1 MSEWREQIVRRFV
14 PGVARVSAVSDPDG
28 LLRDPGV
35 FQAIQAKGFAI
46 VQFEESVAFRFDYE
60 SRFRS
65 KWDAGEMTEL
75 VVVFKPG
82 EYEFDTLPAD
92 VLANAQRLS
101 FSLKEIFPKLSFDVI
116 SHLETIYYDALYRAQ
131 QQQSSTASLDE
142 IQTLGFVLRHV
153 FQIEPAVIKSVPD
166 LLKTLCERHYRKLG
180 IPAMLDEHLVVALR
194 QNAEFKDWPL
204 EIIVPNPAAFWEF
217 LNERW
222 PIYVRL
228 SKGGTEQFEEKHYS
242 LKYPG
247 PALLPFGHDSVRVHI
262 DNLFEDGLLTP
273 VEWDWNQAINEKWI
287 RVGLL
292 GNKVE
297 NTDLRFEELGKNVD
311 KDCPGK
317 NSTPQD
323 WLKFAFRYAQVRMLW
338 TQISAAKRTEYQK
351 QFPDLLGFANQQFYA
366 WLTANYGG
374 IFNYPPST
382 PLMVH
387 HIPGCLS
394 HRLKT
399 NQCQRA
405 AFILVDGLA
414 IDQWLILK
422 DVLKAQGLN
431 APIEENALFA
441 WLPSITPISRQAA
454 FAGKVPRY
462 FADTLNRTDKD
473 EAGWRQFWADHSLS
487 PPEIAFA
494 AVPGDTPDLA
504 KIDDIITSQTRAL
517 GITLFKVDKIMHGME
532 LGAVGMAGQV
542 RTWAEEGFL
551 PNLIN
556 SLQKL
561 GFDVFISAD
570 HGNTEAI
577 GIGNPKEGVLSDK
590 GGERCR
596 IYSDPVL
603 SKTCLGA
610 FPQTLVWDHPGLPD
624 GISTLLAP
632 HGKAFSQKDS
642 TLLCHG
648 GPSLEEVCVPFIHI
662 PCSSIKTK

>member
-1 MSEWREQIVRRFV
+1 MSEWREQIVRRLV
-14 PGVARVSAVSDPDG
+14 PNTARVTAVSDADG

-35 FQAIQAKGFAI
+35 FQAIQANGFAI
-46 VQFEESVAFRFDYE
+46 VQFEDSISFRFDYE

-65 KWDAGEMTEL
+65 KWDAGEKSEL

-101 FSLKEIFPKLSFDVI
+101 FTLKEIFPKLSFDVV
-116 SHLETIYYDALYRAQ
+116 SQLETVYYDALYRAQ
-131 QQQSSTASLDE
+131 QQYASSPQDE
-142 IQTLGFVLRHV
+142 AQTLGFVLRHV

-166 LLKTLCERHYRKLG
+166 LLKMLCERHYRKQS
-180 IPAMLDEHLVVALR
+180 IPPLLDEYLVTALR
-194 QNAEFKDWPL
+194 QNPAFNDWPL

-222 PIYVRL
+222 PIYVGL
-228 SKGGTEQFEEKHYS
+228 SKGGTEQLEEKHHK

-247 PALLPFGHDSVRVHI
+247 PAVLPFGHDAVRVHI

-273 VEWDWNQAINEKWI
+273 TEWDWNQAIDEKWI

-297 NTDLRFEELGKNVD
+297 NADLRFEELGKSLL
-311 KDCPGK
+311 KDCPDK
-317 NSTPQD
+317 NSAPQD
-323 WLKFAFRYAQVRMLW
+323 WLAFAYRYAQARMLW
-338 TQISAAKRTEYQK
+338 TQISETKRKQFQK
-351 QFPDLLGFANQQFYA
+351 QFPELCGFANSQFYA

-387 HIPGCLS
+387 HIPGCIS
-394 HRLKT
+394 HRLKS

-422 DVLKAQGLN
+422 DVLKSQGLD

-454 FAGKVPRY
+454 FTGKVPRY
-462 FADTLNRTDKD
+462 FAETLDRTDRD

-487 PPEIAFA
+487 PHEIAFA
-494 AVPGDTPDLA
+494 AVPGDPADLL
-504 KIDDIITSQTRAL
+504 KIEDIITSQTRVL
-517 GITLFKVDKIMHGME
+517 GVTLFKVDKIMHGME

-542 RTWAEEGFL
+542 RTWAEEGFFSSL
-551 PNLIN
+551 LN
-556 SLQKL
+556 SLHKL

-570 HGNTEAI
+570 HGNTDAV

-596 IYSDPVL
+596 IYSDTVL
-603 SKTCLGA
+603 NKTCLTA
-610 FPQTLVWDHPGLPD
+610 FPETLVWDHPGLPD
-624 GISTLLAP
+624 GISTLLAS
-632 HGKAFSQKDS
+632 HGKAFAQKDT

-648 GPSLEEVCVPFIHI
+648 GPALEEVCVPFIRI
-662 PCSSIKTK
+662 SSDN

>member
-1 MSEWREQIVRRFV
+1 MSEWREQIVRRLV
-14 PGVARVSAVSDPDG
+14 PNTARVTAVSDADG

-35 FQAIQAKGFAI
+35 FQAIQARGFAI
-46 VQFEESVAFRFDYE
+46 VQFEDSISFRFDYE

-65 KWDAGEMTEL
+65 KWDEGEKSEL

-92 VLANAQRLS
+92 VLANAQRVS
-101 FSLKEIFPKLSFDVI
+101 FTLKEIFPKLSFDVV
-116 SHLETIYYDALYRAQ
+116 SQLETVYYDALYLAQ
-131 QQQSSTASLDE
+131 QQYATSPQDE
-142 IQTLGFVLRHV
+142 AQTLGFVLRHV
-153 FQIEPAVIKSVPD
+153 FQIEPAVIKSLPD
-166 LLKTLCERHYRKLG
+166 LLKMLCERHYRKLS
-180 IPAMLDEHLVVALR
+180 IPPLLDKYLIAALR
-194 QNAEFKDWPL
+194 QNPDFKDWPL

-222 PIYVRL
+222 PIYVRQ
-228 SKGGTEQFEEKHYS
+228 SKGGTMIIQDKPLT

-247 PALLPFGHDSVRVHI
+247 PALLPFGHDAVRVHI

-273 VEWDWNQAINEKWI
+273 VEWDWNQAIDEKWI
-287 RVGLL
+287 KVGLL
-292 GNKVE
+292 GNMEE
-297 NTDLRFEELGKNVD
+297 NTDLRFEELGKSLL

-317 NSTPQD
+317 NAAPQD
-323 WLKFAFRYAQVRMLW
+323 WLAFAYRYAQARMLW
-338 TQISAAKRTEYQK
+338 TQISAAKRTQFQK
-351 QFPDLLGFANQQFYA
+351 QFPDLCGFANQQFYA

-374 IFNYPPST
+374 IFNYPAIT

-387 HIPGCLS
+387 HIPGCIS
-394 HRLKT
+394 HRLKS

-422 DVLKAQGLN
+422 DVLKAQGSN

-462 FADTLNRTDKD
+462 FADSLHRTDRD
-473 EAGWRQFWADHSLS
+473 EAGWRQFWTDHSLS
-487 PPEIAFA
+487 PAEIAFA
-494 AVPGDTPDLA
+494 AVPGDPADLA
-504 KIDDIITSQTRAL
+504 RIEDIITSQTRAL
-517 GITLFKVDKIMHGME
+517 GVTLFKVDKIMHGME

-542 RTWAEEGFL
+542 RTWAEEGFFSSL
-551 PNLIN
+551 LN
-556 SLQKL
+556 SLHKL

-570 HGNTEAI
+570 HGNTEAV
-577 GIGNPKEGVLSDK
+577 GIGDPKEGVLSDK

-603 SKTCLGA
+603 NKTCLTA
-610 FPQTLVWDHPGLPD
+610 FPETLVWDHPGLPD
-624 GISTLLAP
+624 GLSTLLAP
-632 HGKAFSQKDS
+632 HGKAFSQKDT

-648 GPSLEEVCVPFIHI
+648 GPAMEEVCVPFIRI
-662 PCSSIKTK
+662 PCGGVKTK